1 VSNVCSFP
9 SPTVRQ
15 LSGKD
20 PEGGQILS
28 VVCKRTYHVDDR
40 GRLTRAPEQIPLF
53 EDFILDPATPTVIV
67 HDVDLVPFK
76 PVTDVLVLGHAYAPS
91 AAASILTAVR
101 IGHRSKQVLAIGDR
115 RASLSR
121 TGEILFSE
129 PEPFERMPLGYDRA
143 YGGIDAISESRL
155 GDPTA
160 PIKACLPREAQGP
173 GVSEY
178 SYPRNFAGRGYLIE
192 ATPEA
197 VEALGLPNLE
207 DLDDRLTPD
216 RIVVGSTRAWPR
228 MPLPASYGVVDYGW
242 FPRIAY
248 MGVVPLHEPEH
259 AEFEEVRRG
268 LAPESILKET
278 FLTPDPEIDFRFTS
292 CGSLGLQLS
301 HLRGDEEIVLYNL
314 HPQQPKWEIQLP
326 GERPE
331 IATDG
336 RSGKMKKTDPVIQT
350 ITIEPDQDR
359 VTVVWRGSSRA
370 MRPYMPME
378 LEKMPLYVAW

>member
-1 VSNVCSFP
+1 MSEVSSSPN
-9 SPTVRQ
+9 PTVRQ

-28 VVCKRTYHVDDR
+28 VVCKRTYHVDSR
-40 GRLTRAPEQIPLF
+40 GRLSYAPEQVPLF
-53 EDFILDPATPTVIV
+53 EDFIVDPATPTVLV
-67 HDVDLVPFK
+67 HDADLIPFK
-76 PVTDVLVLGHAYAPS
+76 PVTDILVLGNAYAPS
-91 AAASILTAVR
+91 PAGSILTAVR
-101 IGHRSKQVLAIGDR
+101 IGKRSKQVLAIGDR

-121 TGEILFSE
+121 TGRLLFSE
-129 PEPFERMPLGYDRA
+129 PEPFERMALGYERA
-143 YGGIDAISESRL
+143 YGGIDAVSEARL

-173 GVSEY
+173 GSSEY

-197 VEALGLPNLE
+197 VESLVLPNLE
-207 DLDDRLTPD
+207 DPEDRLTPD
-216 RIVVGSTRAWPR
+216 RIVVGSTRAWPK

-248 MGVVPLHEPEH
+248 MGVVPLYEPEH
-259 AEFEEVRRG
+259 SEFEEVRRG
-268 LAPESILKET
+268 FAPASILKET
-278 FLTPDPEIDFRFTS
+278 FLTPAPDIDFRFTS

-314 HPQQPKWEIQLP
+314 HPQQPKWEIRLP

-336 RSGKMKKTDPVIQT
+336 RNGTMNKTEPVIQT
-350 ITIEPDQDR
+350 VTIEPDQDR

-370 MRPYMPME
+370 IRPYMPME
-378 LEKMPLYVAW
+378 LEKMPLHVGW